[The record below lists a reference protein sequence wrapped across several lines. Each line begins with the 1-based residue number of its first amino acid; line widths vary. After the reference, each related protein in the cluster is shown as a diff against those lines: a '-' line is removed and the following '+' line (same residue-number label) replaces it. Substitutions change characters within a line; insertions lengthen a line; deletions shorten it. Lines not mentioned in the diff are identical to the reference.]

1 MKYLTLI
8 DFGGLMINVPD
19 NIVAELTRHLPLIL
33 QNMPQVKSLRVLNAI
48 RMTKINIKK
57 LNKLK
62 LKKDGENNRNQTK

>member
-1 MKYLTLI
+1 
-8 DFGGLMINVPD
+8 MINVPD

>member
-1 MKYLTLI
+1 
-8 DFGGLMINVPD
+8 MINVPD

-33 QNMPQVKSLRVLNAI
+33 QNMPQVKSLRVLTI

>member
-1 MKYLTLI
+1 
-8 DFGGLMINVPD
+8 MINVPD

-62 LKKDGENNRNQTK
+62 KDGENNRNQTK